1 MRFLKKLCK
10 NILLAVCCI
19 LAVALLAVGVLNV
32 AKFVIYRDFY
42 AVKTDVCT
50 NPGLGDGFICQGIA
64 AVEKEGKIL
73 VSGYMMDDSP
83 SRIYVTGTDNRFHY
97 VNLTQ
102 NGKTFTGHVG
112 GIATAGDKVYLSTSS
127 RIYTLSLVE
136 LLSARDGMSVDVGEG
151 VKINNKASYVF
162 ADEDF
167 LYVGTYFDK
176 TPYSPDHVFETA
188 AGTQSAIC
196 TKYALGDLTRPLA
209 VFSVPDFVQGIAF
222 TPDGLC
228 VVSTSHGLND
238 SVYFVY
244 RLEDV
249 TDSGKDLDGAPVYL
263 LENPIAELHGPAM
276 GEDLDYSEGKILSLT
291 ESASNKYIFGKFF
304 GAYEIFALDLSKYAE

>member
-1 MRFLKKLCK
+1 MKVLKKIGKIAGLTLCS
-10 NILLAVCCI
+10 I
-19 LAVALLAVGVLNV
+19 LAAALLAVGVLNL
-32 AKFVIYRDFY
+32 AKFAIYRDFY
-42 AVKTDVCT
+42 AVKTDVCI

-83 SRIYVTGTDNRFHY
+83 SRIYVTGKDNRFHY

-102 NGKTFTGHVG
+102 NGKAFTGHVG

-127 RIYTLSLVE
+127 RIFTLSLVE
-136 LLSARDGMSVDVGEG
+136 ILSARDGMTVDVGEG
-151 VKINNKASYVF
+151 VVINNKASYVY

-196 TKYALGDLTRPLA
+196 TKYALGDLQRPLA
-209 VFSVPDFVQGIAF
+209 VYSVPDFAQGIAF
-222 TPDGLC
+222 ADGLC
-228 VVSTSHGLND
+228 VISTSHGLND

-244 RLEDV
+244 RLSDV
-249 TDSGKDLDGAPVYL
+249 TDSGTELDGAPVYFFESPL
-263 LENPIAELHGPAM
+263 AELHGPAM
-276 GEDLDYSEGKILSLT
+276 GEDLDFSEGKFISLT

-304 GAYEIFALDLSKYAE
+304 GAYSIFALDLSKYAE

>member
-1 MRFLKKLCK
+1 MKVLKKIGKIAGLTLCG
-10 NILLAVCCI
+10 I
-19 LAVALLAVGVLNV
+19 LAAALLVVGVLNV
-32 AKFVIYRDFY
+32 AKFAIYRDFY

-102 NGKTFTGHVG
+102 NGEAFTGHVG

-127 RIYTLSLVE
+127 RIFTLSLIE
-136 LLSARDGMSVDVGEG
+136 ILSARDGMTVDVGEG
-151 VKINNKASYVF
+151 VVINNKASYVF

-176 TPYSPDHVFETA
+176 SPYSPDHVFETA

-209 VFSVPDFVQGIAF
+209 IYSVPDFVQGIAF
-222 TPDGLC
+222 TSDGLC
-228 VVSTSHGLND
+228 VASTSHGLND

-244 RLEDV
+244 RLADV
-249 TDSGKDLDGAPVYL
+249 TESGKELDGAPVYFL
-263 LENPIAELHGPAM
+263 DKPVAEIHGPAM
-276 GEDLDYSEGKILSLT
+276 GEDLDYSEGKILSLS